1 VLQSQR
7 ISCCR
12 ARSFYLPCLLPVHT
26 YVTVCVNDAREH
38 ANRICSPAQVWL
50 TWHMALLAHPS
61 NTNGR
66 RRHFRRRPGK
76 LSQGALLP
84 SLPFATTTRLCWRCN
99 ERFWIFSTGTPGVC
113 LCQCN
118 LLLPAAR
125 SRVCVSANAT
135 CYCLLL
141 ARAEHDCVWW
151 VVGGWVGGWCVAW
164 CTAEAP
170 SHAQLPAHPPSRRC
184 TPNHEPSW

>member
-1 VLQSQR
+1 MT
-7 ISCCR
+7 R
-12 ARSFYLPCLLPVHT
+12 A
-26 YVTVCVNDAREH
+26 EH
-38 ANRICSPAQVWL
+38 ANRICSPGQVWL

-61 NTNGR
+61 NTSGR

-76 LSQGALLP
+76 PSQGALLP
-84 SLPFATTTRLCWRCN
+84 SLPFATTTQLCWRCN
-99 ERFWIFSTGTPGVC
+99 ERSWIFSTGTPGMC

-151 VVGGWVGGWCVAW
+151 VVVGGWVDGLWRGALQRRRL
-164 CTAEAP
+164 TRSYP
-170 SHAQLPAHPPSRRC
+170 PTHPP
-184 TPNHEPSW
+184 TPRMMNPPGDV